1 MYSWHANPRHG
12 VDRALAYV
20 SVPVSRL
27 FRLKRQISLLIS
39 NSVAPGPG
47 HIVQG
52 TYQSPILL
60 QYQSTPKGFR
70 GLDITLWN
78 FA

>member
-1 MYSWHANPRHG
+1 M
-12 VDRALAYV
+12 
-20 SVPVSRL
+20 

-39 NSVAPGPG
+39 NNVAPGPG
-47 HIVQG
+47 RIVQG

-70 GLDITLWN
+70 GLDITLWK